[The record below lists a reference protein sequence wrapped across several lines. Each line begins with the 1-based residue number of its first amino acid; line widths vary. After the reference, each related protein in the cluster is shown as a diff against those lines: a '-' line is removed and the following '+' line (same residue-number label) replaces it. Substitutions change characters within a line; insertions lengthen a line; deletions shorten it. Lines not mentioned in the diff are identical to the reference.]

1 MQRRSLRTARVLA
14 AALAVAAL
22 VAAVPAAS
30 AQTAPKKTREQ
41 LQALQDAH
49 KGDFDYLLGDWE
61 FTAVRK
67 MPDGPQKFRGYWSA
81 LRLDDGQVLDEY
93 RVVSDEGETW
103 YVTATLRNYNVFMD
117 RWELVGAS
125 SGSGLLDFGT
135 ARREGDEV
143 KIEQTLRRRE
153 RRALD
158 PADPLPRHPEGPLL
172 LDRRPLDGRRQDLG
186 QGLPADRGAPHRPV
200 PLASRPCPCAQQE
213 VAVRPRHPASAGPGS

>member
-1 MQRRSLRTARVLA
+1 VDQRRSLRTARVLA
-14 AALAVAAL
+14 AAFAVAAL

-30 AQTAPKKTREQ
+30 AQNAPKKTREQ

-61 FTAVRK
+61 FTAVRQ

-143 KIEQTLRRRE
+143 KLEQSFGVASGEPSILRIRYHDIQKDRFSWTADRSTDGGNTWVKDFQQIEARRI
-153 RRALD
+153 
-158 PADPLPRHPEGPLL
+158 GPS
-172 LDRRPLDGRRQDLG
+172 RS
-186 QGLPADRGAPHRPV
+186 LPALAPARNKK
-200 PLASRPCPCAQQE
+200 
-213 VAVRPRHPASAGPGS
+213 

>member
-1 MQRRSLRTARVLA
+1 MDQRRSLRTARVLA
-14 AALAVAAL
+14 ATLAATAL
-22 VAAVPAAS
+22 VGAVPAAS

-41 LQALQDAH
+41 QQALQDAH

-103 YVTATLRNYNVFMD
+103 YVTSTLRNYNVFMD

-125 SGSGLLDFGT
+125 GGTGLLDFGT
-135 ARREGDEV
+135 ARREGDEM
-143 KIEQTLRRRE
+143 KIEQTFGVASGEPSILRIRYHDIQQDRFSWTADRSTDGGKTWVKDFQQIEARRI
-153 RRALD
+153 
-158 PADPLPRHPEGPLL
+158 GPS
-172 LDRRPLDGRRQDLG
+172 RS
-186 QGLPADRGAPHRPV
+186 LPALAPARNKK
-200 PLASRPCPCAQQE
+200 
-213 VAVRPRHPASAGPGS
+213 

>member
-1 MQRRSLRTARVLA
+1 MDQRRSLRTARVLA

-67 MPDGPQKFRGYWSA
+67 MPDGPQKSRGYWSA

-125 SGSGLLDFGT
+125 SGTGLLDFGT
-135 ARREGDEV
+135 ARREGDEM
-143 KIEQTLRRRE
+143 KIEQTFGVASGEPSVLRIRYY
-153 RRALD
+153 D
-158 PADPLPRHPEGPLL
+158 IQN
-172 LDRRPLDGRRQDLG
+172 DRFSWT
-186 QGLPADRGAPHRPV
+186 ADRSTDGGKTWIKDFQQIEARRIGPSRTLAALAPARNKK
-200 PLASRPCPCAQQE
+200 
-213 VAVRPRHPASAGPGS
+213 

>member
-1 MQRRSLRTARVLA
+1 VDQRRSLRTARVLA

-30 AQTAPKKTREQ
+30 AQTAPKKTREE
-41 LQALQDAH
+41 LKALQDAH

-103 YVTATLRNYNVFMD
+103 YVTSTLRNYNVFMD

-125 SGSGLLDFGT
+125 SGTGLLDFGT
-135 ARREGDEV
+135 ARREGDEM
-143 KIEQTLRRRE
+143 KIEQTFGVASGEPSVLRIRYHDIQKDRFSWTADRSTDGGKTWVKDFQQIEARRI
-153 RRALD
+153 
-158 PADPLPRHPEGPLL
+158 GPS
-172 LDRRPLDGRRQDLG
+172 RS
-186 QGLPADRGAPHRPV
+186 LPALAPARK
-200 PLASRPCPCAQQE
+200 R
-213 VAVRPRHPASAGPGS
+213 